1 MNLSYWEYQS
11 FFKDIDVLVVGSGI
25 VGLNAAI
32 TIQEKHPSK
41 KVIIAERG
49 TLPTG
54 ASTKNAGFSC
64 FGSVSELIDDLKGQS
79 EDLVWSV
86 LEKRWLGLQRL
97 KQRIGTESMD
107 YFQHGNFEVFG
118 EQDQALYQAC
128 QAHIAPFNRQIEA
141 ITGVKNT
148 FATAHEKIKDFGL
161 AHSQQLIWNQSEG
174 QINTGKMMQQLLKL
188 AREKGIEI
196 YNGLSIV
203 AIEETAH
210 CVQVKTTQGWSFQSQ
225 QVIVATNGFAQQLL
239 PNLAIKPARNQV
251 LITEPIKGL
260 KLKGCFHYLRG
271 YVYFRDIDNRVLL
284 GGARHLDKAGE
295 TTDQFGFS
303 EKIQDYLIDILKHII
318 VPYQKVEISR
328 WWSGIL
334 GVGTA
339 KNPIIE
345 RVSDRLVVAAR
356 MGGMG
361 IAIGSLVGEE
371 GAALLD

>member
-1 MNLSYWEYQS
+1 M
-11 FFKDIDVLVVGSGI
+11 
-25 VGLNAAI
+25 
-32 TIQEKHPSK
+32 
-41 KVIIAERG
+41 
-49 TLPTG
+49 
-54 ASTKNAGFSC
+54 
-64 FGSVSELIDDLKGQS
+64 
-79 EDLVWSV
+79 
-86 LEKRWLGLQRL
+86 
-97 KQRIGTESMD
+97 
-107 YFQHGNFEVFG
+107 
-118 EQDQALYQAC
+118 
-128 QAHIAPFNRQIEA
+128 
-141 ITGVKNT
+141 
-148 FATAHEKIKDFGL
+148 
-161 AHSQQLIWNQSEG
+161 
-174 QINTGKMMQQLLKL
+174 
-188 AREKGIEI
+188 
-196 YNGLSIV
+196 
-203 AIEETAH
+203 
-210 CVQVKTTQGWSFQSQ
+210 
-225 QVIVATNGFAQQLL
+225 